1 MNAMSFP
8 TVAPEDVTPAEVESA
23 AKVLGLKTV
32 TADSIRAHRI
42 LGSHLAE
49 IGVASVGRGVYL
61 STLESAQRAMAKIE
75 ELMEVYEHDPDTVTK
90 LLNSQAKFCS
100 VTVAAAKG
108 IIEAGDPQKSAFDG
122 PALPPPPPTQIFVR
136 GDNVS
141 VSSQ

>member
-1 MNAMSFP
+1 MNFP
-8 TVAPEDVTPAEVESA
+8 TVAPEAVTLGDVESA
-23 AKVLGLKTV
+23 AKTLGLKTV
-32 TADSIRAHRI
+32 TAESIRAHRI

-61 STLESAQRAMAKIE
+61 GTLESAQRAMEKIE
-75 ELMEVYEHDPDTVTK
+75 GLLEKYEYDPDTVTK
-90 LLNSQAKFCS
+90 LLNIQAKFCT
-100 VTVAAAKG
+100 VTVSAAKG
-108 IIEAGDPQKSAFDG
+108 IIEAGDPKKSDFDG